1 MRAAGYTDFERGER
15 GSTAE
20 HLDFLDHK
28 IQQEEARA
36 DALNQSVEKK
46 QEQLSGLQK
55 KVAVTKQAAAT
66 FAELDGMAK
75 PKAFG
80 KMEVAAQDW
89 KTVSGL
95 AKKGVTANSEIADL
109 KKELAA
115 ARRDAQ
121 IYKSRWERLMEETKL
136 FREAVKHAPRLVKDF
151 LASVFRR
158 PPEKEE
164 AERPADRRKKEVER

>member
-1 MRAAGYTDFERGER
+1 MWTRCSQSWRGTGYTDFERGER
-15 GSTAE
+15 GSTVE
-20 HLDFLDHK
+20 HLDVLDYK

-36 DALNQSVEKK
+36 DALNHSVEKK

-95 AKKGVTANSEIADL
+95 AKKGVTADSEIEDL

-115 ARRDAQ
+115 PRRN
-121 IYKSRWERLMEETKL
+121 
-136 FREAVKHAPRLVKDF
+136 KD
-151 LASVFRR
+151 
-158 PPEKEE
+158 
-164 AERPADRRKKEVER
+164 VER